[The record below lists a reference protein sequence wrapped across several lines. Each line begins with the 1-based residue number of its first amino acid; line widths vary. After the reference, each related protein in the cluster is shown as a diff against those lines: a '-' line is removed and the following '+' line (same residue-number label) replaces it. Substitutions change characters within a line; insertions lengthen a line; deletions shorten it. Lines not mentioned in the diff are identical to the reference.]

1 MPRLF
6 ADESLV
12 LYESS
17 LVLYE
22 SLNHK
27 IKFIYLGFY
36 MREVVLNKIQI
47 PDFSGRLAEYEAERA
62 EGAALKDCFDEI
74 HFQTRYVNKLGK
86 YM

>member
-1 MPRLF
+1 
-6 ADESLV
+6 
-12 LYESS
+12 
-17 LVLYE
+17 
-22 SLNHK
+22 
-27 IKFIYLGFY
+27 

-47 PDFSGRLAEYEAERA
+47 PDFSARLAEYEAERA

>member
-1 MPRLF
+1 MLWKSLEF
-6 ADESLV
+6 YVCSES
-12 LYESS
+12 ES
-17 LVLYE
+17 
-22 SLNHK
+22 
-27 IKFIYLGFY
+27 IYLGFY

-47 PDFSGRLAEYEAERA
+47 PDFSDRLAEYEAERA